1 MIPRRAALKA
11 QVEAAIAN
19 VRNSPRL
26 AKLTPKRLNTN
37 SQSPRFGRSGT
48 SSARTPELTKYT
60 AKTSAAAIPRTPD
73 VMQRYRAKLGQGQ
86 NIVKQ
91 VMDLDSIKSKLA
103 KKSSVS
109 TSSGSSFKRMSS
121 ERRSG
126 GAAAKPSLT
135 KPVEFNFATS
145 SRVKSNSASK
155 VSDTPDFS
163 RMLRS
168 YTKKPGEGAGVAAG
182 VTQPIPFN
190 LSAGVRKRRHS
201 ADTSGNKFR
210 SAAEVVQSYHKDTP
224 DRFRSRPRVRP
235 RSVSPGKA
243 QEAK

>member
-1 MIPRRAALKA
+1 MTPRRAALKA

-26 AKLTPKRLNTN
+26 SKLTPKRLNTN
-37 SQSPRFGRSGT
+37 NQSPRFGRSGT

-60 AKTSAAAIPRTPD
+60 TKSSASAAIPRTPD
-73 VMQRYRAKLGQGQ
+73 VMRRYRAKLGQGQ

-91 VMDLDSIKSKLA
+91 VMDLDNIKNKLA
-103 KKSSVS
+103 MKSSVS
-109 TSSGSSFKRMSS
+109 TTSSSSSFKRMSS

-126 GAAAKPSLT
+126 GAATKPSLT

-168 YTKKPGEGAGVAAG
+168 YTKKPGEGAGV
-182 VTQPIPFN
+182 TQPIPFN

-201 ADTSGNKFR
+201 ADTSNGAKFR